1 MIHGHGGNIYDVA
14 RQLNC
19 RPADIVDMSSN
30 INPLGP
36 PPGLLQYL
44 KDNLDSITRLPE
56 VDAEVTVKRFG
67 SFIGVDSNRLLAGN
81 GTTQFIYSI
90 PRILKT
96 RKALIIGPTYADYG
110 DACRLRGIP
119 YTFHM
124 ADESDEFN
132 PRINQINKKLSS
144 VDTVFICN
152 PNNPTGALI
161 PADVISNLCR
171 SQPQKKFVIDESY
184 LDFVPHAE
192 KETMINS
199 GLHNVVVLLS
209 LSKIFRIPGLRIGF
223 ITACRDQIE
232 KFRKHLLPWSVSS
245 LAQQAID
252 YVSNEKDLMESFI
265 IETRNYIADQRQQF
279 YQTLKAYG
287 RFELFNSQAP
297 FVLIKLPDG
306 LSANHVWQ
314 VLVRDKILVRRC
326 TNIKGLSDR
335 FIRIS
340 LKKYEDNRLLVS
352 KLNALLNSP
361 ELGVGTLKE
370 LWTAC

>member
-19 RPADIVDMSSN
+19 RLADIVDMSSN

-119 YTFHM
+119 YTFLM

-132 PRINQINKKLSS
+132 PRINQINKKLPS

-223 ITACRDQIE
+223 ITACGDQIE

-287 RFELFNSQAP
+287 RFKLFNSQAP

-370 LWTAC
+370 L